1 VVPTIALVRR
11 LLIALALVVSI
22 ACSATVAPSPTA
34 VATPVASPSAALA
47 ADRIQLLHTDDIH
60 GHLDTDLVQSASTS
74 SSFQAGGM
82 AQLAGQVQAFRSRA
96 PSRTLLVDAGDA
108 WQGTFISNANKG
120 EAVTKAMSIMKY
132 DALAVGN
139 HDFDWGQE
147 VLAQRAKEATFPFLA
162 ANVTETSVGRAPT
175 YLKTY
180 TVKDLG
186 IARVGVI
193 GITRPDAA
201 TIVKATSVAGLKF
214 GPVADSV
221 RAYLPEVQR
230 QSDIVV
236 VAAHLG
242 IAEATQLAKD
252 VPGIDVIVAAHDH
265 VPIRTA
271 RLEGRTTIVDA
282 GAYTQYLGRL
292 EIIVDPATHRMKDAI
307 RSDELTAIAAN
318 PNVKPDAEIAKLVE
332 ERRAEG
338 QKFTSRIVG
347 RTTEPLSNA
356 REETGFGN
364 LIADAFVDY
373 GRQQGWKTD
382 VAFYNMAGVR
392 ASFPAGQL
400 TYGQLYEALPFSNTI
415 VTLDLA
421 GGDLRAIIDRAV
433 CVSGRLHMA
442 AVVVSFKFEGGTPN
456 CVRTITVG
464 GQPLDPARIY
474 HVATID
480 YLLLGGDGH
489 TGFAKGTNVMYGDI
503 EVDVVA
509 AYITAHSPVS
519 PKVEGRLHQS

>member
-1 VVPTIALVRR
+1 MVPTIALVRR

-230 QSDIVV
+230 QSAIGR
-236 VAAHLG
+236 AH
-242 IAEATQLAKD
+242 
-252 VPGIDVIVAAHDH
+252 V
-265 VPIRTA
+265 
-271 RLEGRTTIVDA
+271 
-282 GAYTQYLGRL
+282 
-292 EIIVDPATHRMKDAI
+292 
-307 RSDELTAIAAN
+307 
-318 PNVKPDAEIAKLVE
+318 
-332 ERRAEG
+332 
-338 QKFTSRIVG
+338 
-347 RTTEPLSNA
+347 
-356 REETGFGN
+356 
-364 LIADAFVDY
+364 
-373 GRQQGWKTD
+373 
-382 VAFYNMAGVR
+382 
-392 ASFPAGQL
+392 
-400 TYGQLYEALPFSNTI
+400 
-415 VTLDLA
+415 
-421 GGDLRAIIDRAV
+421 
-433 CVSGRLHMA
+433 
-442 AVVVSFKFEGGTPN
+442 
-456 CVRTITVG
+456 
-464 GQPLDPARIY
+464 
-474 HVATID
+474 
-480 YLLLGGDGH
+480 
-489 TGFAKGTNVMYGDI
+489 
-503 EVDVVA
+503 
-509 AYITAHSPVS
+509 
-519 PKVEGRLHQS
+519 